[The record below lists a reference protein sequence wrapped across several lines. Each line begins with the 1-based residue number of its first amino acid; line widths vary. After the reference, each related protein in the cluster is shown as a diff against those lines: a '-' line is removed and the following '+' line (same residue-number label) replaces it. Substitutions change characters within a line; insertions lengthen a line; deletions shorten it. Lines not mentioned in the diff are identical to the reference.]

1 MAAPPHGRPRW
12 TTLALVNHV
21 VLTAAM
27 MMACAINVADR
38 AAADEDPRA
47 LLSPRLLPQAPA
59 AVMRPEGWPR
69 GRIPED
75 AASDAALADGDA
87 AAGAAAGTAA
97 HAADAFPAADT
108 SPASDRHAARI
119 AREAVAQAVDKEKH
133 VLSSIRSVPG
143 AAIESVEH
151 TEAADGGGVIQAGYD
166 EAISLDMALV
176 VARVGSEV
184 VLESDLLT
192 PKAIEWLE
200 GVSAGLTAEQIRE
213 LRLQICRQVI
223 DPHVETLL
231 VFNDAL
237 REIPGDKLPDVRRSV
252 DKAFDETIL
261 PQLVQEAKVATAL
274 EYERSLRAKGQSL
287 DRMRKQFF
295 ERGLAQEWLRKNSGA
310 DEEIP
315 HGDLIAWYQNNLA
328 DFEYPARARFESL
341 TIKTA
346 GQRSRQEAWDI
357 LAGMGN
363 EVLAGR
369 PFAEVA
375 KARSE
380 GPTAKSGGAFDWTC
394 RGSLASKPLDEAIFS
409 LPVGELSTI
418 IEDGTG
424 LSIVR
429 VIERQDAGRTPF
441 LEAQVQIRQT
451 LRDER
456 RRKQQE
462 SYLARLRAQTP
473 VWTVFDEDG
482 PEPRMAGRPT
492 GRPAR

>member
-1 MAAPPHGRPRW
+1 MAAPSPRRPRW
-12 TTLALVNHV
+12 TTPAPAVVVALAAV
-21 VLTAAM
+21 AWAPCAM
-27 MMACAINVADR
+27 VATDR
-38 AAADEDPRA
+38 AVADEDPRA
-47 LLSPRLLPQAPA
+47 LLSPRLLPQAPG

-69 GRIPED
+69 GRLPED
-75 AASDAALADGDA
+75 AELDAPEMDAAE
-87 AAGAAAGTAA
+87 AAGARPDAAVPDADGF
-97 HAADAFPAADT
+97 AADR
-108 SPASDRHAARI
+108 SPASDRQAARI
-119 AREAVAQAVDKEKH
+119 AREALAQAVDKEKH

-143 AAIESVEH
+143 AALEPADHAEV
-151 TEAADGGGVIQAGYD
+151 AAGTGVVQAGYD
-166 EAISLDMALV
+166 EAISLEMALV

-192 PKAIEWLE
+192 PKALEWLE
-200 GVSAGLTAEQIRE
+200 GAAAELTPEQIRE

-237 REIPGDKLPDVRRSV
+237 REIPSDKLPEVRRSV
-252 DKAFDETIL
+252 DKAFDENIL
-261 PQLVQEAKVATAL
+261 PQLVREANLSTAV

-287 DRMRKQFF
+287 ERMRKQFF
-295 ERGLAQEWLRKNSGA
+295 ERGLAQEWLRKNSRV

-315 HGDLIAWYQNNLA
+315 HGDMIAWYQNNITE
-328 DFEYPARARFESL
+328 FEYPARAKFEAI

-346 GQRSRQEAWDI
+346 GRRSRQEAWDM

-380 GPTAKSGGAFDWTC
+380 GPTAQAGGAFDWTC
-394 RGSLASKPLDEAIFS
+394 KGSLASKPLDEAIFS

-418 IEDGTG
+418 IEDETA

-429 VIERQDAGRTPF
+429 VVERQEAGRTPF

-451 LRDER
+451 LREER
-456 RRKQQE
+456 RRKQQD
-462 SYLARLRAQTP
+462 SYLAKLRDQTP

-482 PEPRMAGRPT
+482 PQPRMAGRPT
-492 GRPAR
+492 GTPAR

>member
-1 MAAPPHGRPRW
+1 VVALAAVAW
-12 TTLALVNHV
+12 V
-21 VLTAAM
+21 
-27 MMACAINVADR
+27 ACAMVATDR
-38 AAADEDPRA
+38 AVADEDPRA
-47 LLSPRLLPQAPA
+47 LLSPRLLPQAPG

-69 GRIPED
+69 GRLPED
-75 AASDAALADGDA
+75 AEFDDAELDAAEAAGSRSDAAAPDADGFA
-87 AAGAAAGTAA
+87 AT
-97 HAADAFPAADT
+97 DR
-108 SPASDRHAARI
+108 SPASDRQAARI
-119 AREAVAQAVDKEKH
+119 AREALAKAVDKEKH

-143 AAIESVEH
+143 AAIEPAEDA
-151 TEAADGGGVIQAGYD
+151 EAAAGTGVMQAGYD
-166 EAISLDMALV
+166 EAISLEMALV

-192 PKAIEWLE
+192 PKALEWLE
-200 GVSAGLTAEQIRE
+200 GAAAELNPEQIRE

-237 REIPGDKLPDVRRSV
+237 REIPSDKLPEVRRSV
-252 DKAFDETIL
+252 DKAFDENIL
-261 PQLVQEAKVATAL
+261 PQLVREASLTTAL

-295 ERGLAQEWLRKNSGA
+295 ERGLAQEWLRKNSRV

-315 HGDLIAWYQNNLA
+315 HGEMIAWYQNNLA
-328 DFEYPARARFESL
+328 EFEYPARAKFEAL

-346 GQRSRQEAWDI
+346 GRRSRQEAWDM

-380 GPTAKSGGAFDWTC
+380 GPTAKAGGAFDWTGK
-394 RGSLASKPLDEAIFS
+394 GSLASKPLDEAIFS

-418 IEDGTG
+418 IEDETA

-429 VIERQDAGRTPF
+429 VVERQEAGRTPF

-451 LRDER
+451 LREDR

-462 SYLARLRAQTP
+462 SYLTRLRDQTP

-482 PEPRMAGRPT
+482 AQPRMAGRPT
-492 GRPAR
+492 GTPAR